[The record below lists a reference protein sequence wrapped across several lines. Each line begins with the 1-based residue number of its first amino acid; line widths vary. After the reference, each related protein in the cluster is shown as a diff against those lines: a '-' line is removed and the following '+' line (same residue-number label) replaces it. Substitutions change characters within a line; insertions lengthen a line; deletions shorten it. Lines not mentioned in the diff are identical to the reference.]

1 MKTDESE
8 VHDTETPRVQVQAAR
23 DRRDLL
29 SAVFIRNLSYI
40 GYWDVGGGEV

>member
-23 DRRDLL
+23 DRPR
-29 SAVFIRNLSYI
+29 SAECSVYSEFEP
-40 GYWDVGGGEV
+40 YWDVGGGEV